1 MKHLF
6 SSLIF
11 VILLAGAVVAQPEF
25 FYYGLEGQIIE
36 INPID
41 TLVAVRFAETATG
54 SAQAFAL
61 RQTMLQDDD
70 DYEFV
75 GNRTFVFRLEP
86 GYDLPSVM
94 FALLADEEVAMTNP
108 VGQDSF
114 GNPWWMNNR
123 LLVTYK
129 QDADLA
135 AIDSLESAFGLTR
148 VETID
153 DSVRVVVLEYNEPT
167 YFDITWLARN
177 YYNTGFCIAV
187 EPEITTQGYPATSD
201 PFFIHQW
208 QLENVGQEGGTIE
221 ADIDWEE
228 SRRFRSANFTKPIV
242 AMIDAGFQLSHEDM
256 ASLANIWPYD
266 AVGDDVFRPVPD
278 ADPGTSCDR
287 PAEWCWHGTA
297 VLGILKAHTDNALGI
312 AGGEDSARVMP
323 IKIVD
328 ALGYSSTATLA
339 RGLSWARANHGG
351 ASAQVICVTWVFA
364 NLSSP
369 TVDNYLKI
377 LYNGG
382 RPIVAATGN
391 RGDVE
396 YPANSPYVL
405 AVGMSDRNDA
415 LVSGSGVGSEVDV
428 IGPGKDVWSLD
439 LMGEAGLSTSVNN
452 CGGNVNYACNLTGTS
467 FSAPLVAGIIARML
481 SANPFFMGPQQ
492 NPQSAEVIYDVI
504 RRSADRAPYGVSG
517 YQRVNDFVGWG
528 RVNANKAVLAV
539 KHGDA
544 NNDGQRNVTDVVYII
559 NYIFDGGPNPVPEQ
573 LTGDTDCSGQVSISD
588 AVYIINYVFASGPA
602 PGVCA
607 Y

>member
-1 MKHLF
+1 MKQLF
-6 SSLIF
+6 CALVLALS
-11 VILLAGAVVAQPEF
+11 VIATAQPQF
-25 FYYGLEGQIIE
+25 YYYGLEGEIIA
-36 INPID
+36 IDPID
-41 TLVAVRFAETATG
+41 TLVAIRFAEIPTG
-54 SAQAFAL
+54 GAQAFAYE
-61 RQTMLQDDD
+61 QAMLADDD
-70 DYEFV
+70 DFKFI
-75 GNRTFVFRLEP
+75 GNRTFVFRIEP
-86 GYDLPSVM
+86 GIPLTTVM
-94 FALLADEEVAMTNP
+94 SFLLLDDEVAMINP
-108 VGQDSF
+108 VGHNRL
-114 GNPWWMNNR
+114 GEPWWMNNR

-129 QDADLA
+129 QTPTLA
-135 AIDSLESAFGLTR
+135 ELDSLEAAFGVTR
-148 VETID
+148 VEVID
-153 DSVRVVVLEYNEPT
+153 DSVRVVVLEYNEAT
-167 YFDITWLARN
+167 DLDITRVARF
-177 YYNTGFCIAV
+177 YYNTGYCLAV
-187 EPEITTQGYPATSD
+187 EPVIATRGYGASND
-201 PFFIHQW
+201 PFFHHQW
-208 QLENVGQEGGTIE
+208 QLENVGQEGGTID

-228 SRRFRSANFTKPIV
+228 SRRFRSANYSKPIV

-266 AVGDDVFRPVPD
+266 AIGRYFYNPSPD
-278 ADPGTSCDR
+278 NDPTNDCNGS
-287 PAEWCWHGTA
+287 EEHCWHGTT
-297 VLGILKAHTDNALGI
+297 VLGILKAHTNNALGI
-312 AGGEDSARVMP
+312 AGGDDSARVMP

-328 ALGYSSTATLA
+328 AGGVSDMPALA
-339 RGLSWARANHGG
+339 RALYWARLNHAG
-351 ASAQVICVTWVFA
+351 ASPQVISITWVFA
-364 NLSSP
+364 DMSSP

-452 CGGNVNYACNLTGTS
+452 CGGNANYACHLTGTS

-504 RRSADRAPYGVSG
+504 RRSADRAPYGASG
-517 YQRVNDFVGWG
+517 YQRVNDYVGWG

-544 NNDGQRNVTDVVYII
+544 NNDGQRNVTDAVYII
-559 NYIFDGGPNPVPEQ
+559 NYIFGGGPIPVPEQ

-588 AVYIINYVFASGPA
+588 AVYIINYVFAGGPA